1 MRVLMK
7 ATRQGAELCDMMAH
21 PIFKEPFTRKGFH
34 VDAKL
39 LPKNYITIH
48 NHEDNFAK
56 MDQRRY

>member
-1 MRVLMK
+1 MK